1 MAGGRRGAKGPS
13 TPRLALWGLAML
25 LLGAALGWGLS
36 TASCARKGG
45 PARKERSEPAPRKP
59 QRPKPSYEEPAPQE
73 APVRPRAMAG
83 EARGIPKVALVI
95 DDLGYAPPELVRRL
109 CALKIPFSA
118 AVLPYLEFSRESA
131 TLVHES
137 GKEVL
142 LHLPMEGGPDADP
155 GPHALRV
162 SQDEATVRALVRRA
176 LLEVPYRR
184 GVNNHM
190 GSRFTTDPQ
199 RMDWVL
205 DELKREKLFF
215 LDSRTTKDTVAWE
228 RARRLGL
235 RTAQRQVFLDDD
247 RSEAE
252 LRRQWDRALALARQ
266 EGQAIVIGHIYPET
280 VEALERWVP
289 QAQGQVHF
297 VKVSELVQ

>member
-13 TPRLALWGLAML
+13 TPSLALWGLAML

-36 TASCARKGG
+36 TVSCARKAE
-45 PARKERSEPAPRKP
+45 PARKERPEPAPRKP
-59 QRPKPSYEEPAPQE
+59 KRSRPSYEEPAPKE
-73 APVRPRAMAG
+73 APVKRAAPL
-83 EARGIPKVALVI
+83 EPPSDTPSVALVI

-131 TLVHES
+131 TLVHEA

-155 GPHALRV
+155 GPDALRL
-162 SQDEATVRALVRRA
+162 SQDEATVRALVRKA

-190 GSRFTTDPQ
+190 GSRFTMDPK

-205 DELKREKLFF
+205 DELRRQKLFF

-228 RARRLGL
+228 RAQRMGVRS
-235 RTAQRQVFLDDD
+235 AQRQVFLDDD
-247 RSEAE
+247 KSEAE

-266 EGQAIVIGHIYPET
+266 EGQAIVIGHLYPET
-280 VEALERWVP
+280 VEVLERWIPEVR
-289 QAQGQVHF
+289 GQVRF
-297 VKVSELVQ
+297 VKVSELVR

>member
-1 MAGGRRGAKGPS
+1 
-13 TPRLALWGLAML
+13 ML
-25 LLGAALGWGLS
+25 LLGLGLGWGLS
-36 TASCARKGG
+36 TASCARKPG
-45 PARKERSEPAPRKP
+45 PARTVRPEPEPRKP
-59 QRPKPSYEEPAPQE
+59 KGKRPSYEEPAPKE
-73 APVRPRAMAG
+73 APVKRVSPAEVPAG
-83 EARGIPKVALVI
+83 TPKVALVI

-109 CALKIPFSA
+109 CALRIPFSA

-131 TLVHES
+131 ALVHEA
-137 GKEVL
+137 GQEVL

-155 GPHALRV
+155 GPDALKL
-162 SQDEATVRALVRRA
+162 SQDEATVRALVRKA

-228 RARRLGL
+228 RARRMGV
-235 RTAQRQVFLDDD
+235 RSAQRQVFLDDD
-247 RSEAE
+247 KAEAE
-252 LRRQWDRALALARQ
+252 LRRQWERALALARQ

-280 VEALERWVP
+280 MEVLERWIPEVR
-289 QAQGQVHF
+289 GQVRF
-297 VKVSELVQ
+297 VRVSELVR

>member
-1 MAGGRRGAKGPS
+1 MAGSRRGGRGPS

-25 LLGAALGWGLS
+25 LLGLALGWGLS
-36 TASCARKGG
+36 NTSCARKAGSV
-45 PARKERSEPAPRKP
+45 RKERVEPESRTSKRPR
-59 QRPKPSYEEPAPQE
+59 PSYEEPAPRE
-73 APVRPRAMAG
+73 ALPKPTRPAEIPAG
-83 EARGIPKVALVI
+83 TPKVALVI

-109 CALKIPFSA
+109 CALRVPFSA

-131 TLVHES
+131 TLIHEA
-137 GKEVL
+137 GQEVL
-142 LHLPMEGGPDADP
+142 LHLPMEGGPEADP
-155 GPHALRV
+155 GPDALKV
-162 SQDEATVRALVRRA
+162 SQDEATVRALVRKA

-205 DELKREKLFF
+205 DELKKQKLFF

-228 RARRLGL
+228 RARKMGVRC
-235 RTAQRQVFLDDD
+235 AQRQVFLDDD
-247 RSEAE
+247 KSEAE
-252 LRRQWDRALALARQ
+252 LRRQWERALALARQ

-280 VEALERWVP
+280 VEVLERWIPAVRD
-289 QAQGQVHF
+289 QIRF
-297 VKVSELVQ
+297 VKVSELAR